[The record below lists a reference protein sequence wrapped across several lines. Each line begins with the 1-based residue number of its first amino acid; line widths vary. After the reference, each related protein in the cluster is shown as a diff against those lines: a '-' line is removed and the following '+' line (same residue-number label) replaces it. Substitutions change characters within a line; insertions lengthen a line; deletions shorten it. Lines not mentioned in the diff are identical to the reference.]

1 MRNKAIVA
9 AAMSNSSFDFSRAML
24 PDTTNDKVDL
34 GLMNKFAYELG
45 SSGINIGPRKQTPP
59 LLKKTLSQ
67 SRYFTARGGG
77 AFQSE
82 RPHRVPDILP
92 SERANSTRKISTA
105 PYGTLQNVG
114 SFRSMKTF
122 RTNVGGSST
131 IAPWKTTF
139 NLDHENES
147 EPAMW
152 S

>member
-77 AFQSE
+77 AF
-82 RPHRVPDILP
+82 
-92 SERANSTRKISTA
+92 
-105 PYGTLQNVG
+105 
-114 SFRSMKTF
+114 
-122 RTNVGGSST
+122 
-131 IAPWKTTF
+131 
-139 NLDHENES
+139 
-147 EPAMW
+147 
-152 S
+152 